1 MLYFFSGF
9 FSEKSVYPSRKQI
22 YIHCKYIQALT
33 QLSFQGFQKNELH
46 QGGGS
51 LWKKILRVHS
61 RRLKTA
67 YIQKLR
73 SKSVG
78 VGHPGGCLLH
88 SLVFGV
94 SLRCSKAVVHV
105 DTVLHHVCT
114 FLSPYHHFICVY
126 VLSTSA
132 WPSPASE

>member
-1 MLYFFSGF
+1 MCALFLFRFLFRKVSVPFQKTDLHTLQVHPGSYPAVISGF
-9 FSEKSVYPSRKQI
+9 PKKQASSRGQFVEKNTKGPSRR
-22 YIHCKYIQALT
+22 
-33 QLSFQGFQKNELH
+33 F
-46 QGGGS
+46 
-51 LWKKILRVHS
+51 
-61 RRLKTA
+61 KTA

-73 SKSVG
+73 SKSVW

-94 SLRCSKAVVHV
+94 SLRCSKAVMHV

>member
-1 MLYFFSGF
+1 MCALFLFRKVSVPFQKTDLHTLQVHPGTYPAVISGF
-9 FSEKSVYPSRKQI
+9 P
-22 YIHCKYIQALT
+22 
-33 QLSFQGFQKNELH
+33 KNKLH

-51 LWKKILRVHS
+51 MWKKILRVHS
-61 RRLKTA
+61 RRFKTA

-78 VGHPGGCLLH
+78 VGHSGGCLLH
-88 SLVFGV
+88 PLVFGV
-94 SLRCSKAVVHV
+94 SLRCSKAVMHV